1 VTIEIFGLLD
11 TDGCNNVGVYIL
23 CGKKSEIGQIA
34 RPLQEYYEANR
45 RRRTV
50 HTLATRFAEASQMQT
65 PLIRIEKPEGML
77 LMNVLSELSENK
89 SAGHVYRKLY
99 DRFAES
105 LCVF

>member
-1 VTIEIFGLLD
+1 MTIEIFGLLD

-50 HTLATRFAEASQMQT
+50 HTLATRLQKLLKCRL
-65 PLIRIEKPEGML
+65 PLSGSK
-77 LMNVLSELSENK
+77 N
-89 SAGHVYRKLY
+89 RK
-99 DRFAES
+99 ECCS
-105 LCVF
+105 